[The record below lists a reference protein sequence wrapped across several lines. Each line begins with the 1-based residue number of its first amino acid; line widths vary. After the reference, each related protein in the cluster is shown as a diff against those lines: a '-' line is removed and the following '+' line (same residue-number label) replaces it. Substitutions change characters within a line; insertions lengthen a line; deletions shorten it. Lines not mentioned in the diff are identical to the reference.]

1 MAERPNEVSDSSD
14 LSILKISLKSIVYI
28 DGMYPQWLIW
38 KSLWQEA
45 PGMVYYIIFFLF
57 SLVNLILNLTS
68 PVRRS
73 ILRSL
78 WTFSW
83 KFCRDVAIIC
93 FLREPPDYARCND
106 MNSLSCHRLQITLS
120 TILSC
125 RMLLRLRDYAK
136 RIVFGETG
144 LSTNTSAVA
153 AVDIPLRFVNGGS
166 DIE

>member
-1 MAERPNEVSDSSD
+1 M
-14 LSILKISLKSIVYI
+14 
-28 DGMYPQWLIW
+28 
-38 KSLWQEA
+38 
-45 PGMVYYIIFFLF
+45 
-57 SLVNLILNLTS
+57 
-68 PVRRS
+68 
-73 ILRSL
+73 
-78 WTFSW
+78 
-83 KFCRDVAIIC
+83 AIIC

-125 RMLLRLRDYAK
+125 RMLLCLRDYAK
-136 RIVFGETG
+136 HIVFGETG